1 VFELR
6 EAEWRVAECN
16 ALIECQ
22 RLLIEGLARE
32 GRDITSAQ
40 IVLDSLHISLY
51 LHMQERHRLRVL
63 NGESDDSTRASFS
76 YISFPF
82 NQTICPQTTKSPS
95 VVSEVWLASVKTQKH
110 VA

>member
-1 VFELR
+1 VAFGVFDPVFELL

-22 RLLIEGLARE
+22 RVLIEGLACE

-40 IVLDSLHISLY
+40 IVLDSLHISLH
-51 LHMQERHRLRVL
+51 LHVQDRHRLRAL
-63 NGESDDSTRASFS
+63 NGESAD
-76 YISFPF
+76 
-82 NQTICPQTTKSPS
+82 
-95 VVSEVWLASVKTQKH
+95 VSEAGLAGVKRQEH

>member
-1 VFELR
+1 LL

-16 ALIECQ
+16 ALIESQ

-40 IVLDSLHISLY
+40 IVLDSFHISLN

-63 NGESDDSTRASFS
+63 NGESDD
-76 YISFPF
+76 
-82 NQTICPQTTKSPS
+82 
-95 VVSEVWLASVKTQKH
+95 VSEAGLAGVKKQKH